1 MIIYCP
7 VELGGFVAVDESLV
21 IRVLRLQVVGLQVV
35 VVEPVDAGPPVLQ
48 LVAELLTVLHPLL
61 VRRVAA
67 QADAELSGGE
77 LSDGEPRRPLR
88 MMPCLLLPQQDE
100 AVVWMQ
106 PGSLP
111 LPVPAP
117 LVEPVLFAER
127 QQGLHPELRWWHL
140 SFAQQPSV

>member
-1 MIIYCP
+1 M
-7 VELGGFVAVDESLV
+7 ELGGFVAVDESLV

-48 LVAELLTVLHPLL
+48 LVAELLTVLHPLP

-67 QADAELSGGE
+67 QADAELSDAE

-111 LPVPAP
+111 LPVPGP
-117 LVEPVLFAER
+117 LVEPVWFAER

-140 SFAQQPSV
+140 SFAQQPSA